1 MAGSDFKIACE
12 LKVNV
17 CSLLKHL
24 NSPFGPLTPADFKNK
39 LKRVYIKSTSSKDR
53 ASFLHGA
60 SHMLFLG
67 FVQVVLS
74 GL

>member
-1 MAGSDFKIACE
+1 MFPSKALE
-12 LKVNV
+12 L
-17 CSLLKHL
+17 SI
-24 NSPFGPLTPADFKNK
+24 GPLTPADFKNK
-39 LKRVYIKSTSSKDR
+39 LKRVYIKSTSFKDR

-67 FVQVVLS
+67 FVQVVLP